1 MHTIPSAA
9 TSDEID
15 FSDVEESCLL
25 TLYCHAQENRR
36 EDPILE
42 DPRSLEIAKR
52 IDPLLAASHS
62 ELQKLIS
69 GGNLRDALLV
79 HICLRA
85 KKYDDYARD
94 VLRRHPAA
102 AIVNIGCGLDTR
114 FDRIDNGSARFYD
127 IDLPEV
133 IRFKRKL
140 VEETARYRL
149 IDSSVFDFSWMDRVM
164 ADRPRHVLFMAEGV
178 FMYCEPQRV
187 KDLVLELQRRFPG
200 SELVCEVFNRKWLN
214 PFMRKMIATKL
225 QRQYRMSRDTM
236 FTFGVAD
243 SREMERWHDGITF
256 LDDWSFIDSPHPRL
270 GAMRLLGTLHAMRR
284 VQWTVHYLLK

>member
-1 MHTIPSAA
+1 MNTMPPA
-9 TSDEID
+9 TTPDEIG

-36 EDPILE
+36 ADPILE
-42 DPRSLEIAKR
+42 DPRALEIANR

-62 ELQKLIS
+62 KLAKLIS

-85 KKYDDYARD
+85 RKYDDYARD

-114 FDRIDNGSARFYD
+114 FDRIDNGTVRFYD
-127 IDLPEV
+127 IDLPDV
-133 IRFKRKL
+133 IRFKKKL
-140 VEETARYRL
+140 VEGTARYRL
-149 IDSSVFDFSWMDRVM
+149 IDSSVFDSTWMEQVK
-164 ADRPRHVLFMAEGV
+164 ADRPSHVLFMAEGV

-187 KDLVLELQRRFPG
+187 KDLVLELRRRFPG
-200 SELVCEVFNRKWLN
+200 SELVCEVFNRKWLT
-214 PFMRKMIATKL
+214 PFMRKMITIKL

-236 FTFGVAD
+236 FTFGLTD

-256 LDDWSFIDSPHPRL
+256 LDDWSFIDSPYPRL
-270 GAMRLLGTLHAMRR
+270 GAMRLLGASRALRR
-284 VQWTVHYLLK
+284 VQWTVHYLLT